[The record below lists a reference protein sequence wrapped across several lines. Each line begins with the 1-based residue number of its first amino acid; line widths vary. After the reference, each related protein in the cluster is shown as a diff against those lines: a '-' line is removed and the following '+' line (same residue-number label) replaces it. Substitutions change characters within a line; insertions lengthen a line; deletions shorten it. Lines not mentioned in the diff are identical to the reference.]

1 MDFDRERP
9 RQKNMREEKNK
20 NKNKNKNKKKQG
32 TPPQIQCT
40 TQHSPASTFA
50 HKSTGAHHYHHNQNK
65 SKLRD
70 GSIAEAPLPQRI
82 EIRRLGQPISV
93 CRVEPCREP
102 AELDPRQRRG
112 ARAEHARIEQ
122 Q

>member
-1 MDFDRERP
+1 MDFDRERQ
-9 RQKNMREEKNK
+9 RQKMMREKNK
-20 NKNKNKNKKKQG
+20 KTKKNKKKNKA
-32 TPPQIQCT
+32 PPPKKNKCT